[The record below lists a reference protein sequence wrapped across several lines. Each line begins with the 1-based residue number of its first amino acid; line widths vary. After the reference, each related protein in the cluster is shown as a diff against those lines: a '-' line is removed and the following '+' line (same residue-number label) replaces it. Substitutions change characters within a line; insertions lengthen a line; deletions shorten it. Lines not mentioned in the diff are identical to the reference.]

1 MEHARWQ
8 GLDYEKGNL
17 IFWHFFTGRE
27 SVSVSVPAATL
38 LGKWVEYDKLAP
50 QECLTLSICSGA
62 HCLGVAKYAADSIC
76 ERDCASLSGICPAAS
91 GQF

>member
-38 LGKWVEYDKLAP
+38 LGKWV
-50 QECLTLSICSGA
+50 
-62 HCLGVAKYAADSIC
+62 
-76 ERDCASLSGICPAAS
+76 
-91 GQF
+91 